1 MSAILNLAKYCV
13 FGHIGILR
21 QFLHRKTILF
31 LLLFPKVTHFT
42 FGVAQKDTCSLR
54 VLFLRESGARLDTLH
69 MSSCALK
76 PQTPPTSFV
85 AKKKGT
91 DYSVLL
97 SSFFILTLR
106 LVKGFASRLIR
117 RPLTWALACI
127 VSILCTCLKVSCDWL
142 QHRTRLPT
150 RPHPGDNPTNRHT
163 QKIEFTNHFLNDS
176 NFCIDLAF
184 VISTKSRISN
194 PFKVWM
200 SFRHTVPSPD
210 CLYALNSDNILELVP
225 MESV

>member
-1 MSAILNLAKYCV
+1 MHLYFWGC
-13 FGHIGILR
+13 
-21 QFLHRKTILF
+21 
-31 LLLFPKVTHFT
+31 PKRYVRSTRFY
-42 FGVAQKDTCSLR
+42 S
-54 VLFLRESGARLDTLH
+54 LRESKGALIDTLH
-69 MSSCALK
+69 MSSVLLGK
-76 PQTPPTSFV
+76 PQTPPTFV
-85 AKKKGT
+85 RSQRKGRIT
-91 DYSVLL
+91 P
-97 SSFFILTLR
+97 SFFLAFFHFWR
-106 LVKGFASRLIR
+106 FASSRAFASRLIR

-163 QKIEFTNHFLNDS
+163 PKIEFTNHFLNDS

-200 SFRHTVPSPD
+200 SFSSYWAFSGLSLCVK
-210 CLYALNSDNILELVP
+210 
-225 MESV
+225 